1 MNKQKGK
8 YELRRDKVLGRGL
21 SGQVILA
28 YDNEKKV
35 KVAAKYIPNKIFDDK
50 KELEYIENEILTST
64 ECDSEN
70 IVKVHD
76 ITEINGEKY
85 LMIEYCNGGD
95 LFSSLKKYR
104 EKNGKYLD
112 EKVIQNIISQILK
125 GLKSL
130 HDHAIVHHDIKPQNI
145 LLQYDNEDDL
155 KNLNYMK
162 CKFKIA
168 DFGLSKY
175 KYDNQEKNIGGS
187 PLYME
192 PTLFSKD
199 VKDEEIEN
207 EKVDIWALGILTYE
221 LLYSFSPF
229 ENKEDNVN
237 FKKNPMRE
245 LVKSLNEGIYYI
257 NIYLRKN
264 ISLQVIGF
272 LNYCLQID
280 QKERLSSEELLFTEF
295 ICMEPDKFTYINS
308 DNLFDKFNLPENIA
322 DDYRIKLDI
331 RDKKDLNKK
340 LGI

>member
-1 MNKQKGK
+1 MNLQNGK
-8 YELRRDKVLGRGL
+8 YELKRDKVLGRGL
-21 SGQVILA
+21 SGQVLLA
-28 YDNEKKV
+28 YDHEKNV
-35 KVAAKYIPNKIFDDK
+35 YVAAKNIPAKIYQDK

-64 ECDSEN
+64 ECEN
-70 IVKVHD
+70 ENLVKVHD

-112 EKVIQNIISQILK
+112 EKVIQNIIKQILN

-130 HDHAIVHHDIKPQNI
+130 HDHVIVHNDIKPQNI
-145 LLQYDNEDDL
+145 LLKYDNEEDL

-175 KYDNQEKNIGGS
+175 KYDSQDKNIGGS

-192 PTLFSKD
+192 PNLFSKD
-199 VKDEEIEN
+199 VKDNEIEN

-229 ENKEDNVN
+229 ENKDNN
-237 FKKNPMRE
+237 NSKISPIRQLIKT
-245 LVKSLNEGIYYI
+245 LNEGIYYI

-264 ISLQVIGF
+264 ISLQIISF

-280 QKERLSSEELLFTEF
+280 QAERLSSEELLFTEF
-295 ICMEPDKFTYINS
+295 ITMNPDNFIYLNS
-308 DNLFDKFNLPENIA
+308 DNLFDIFPIIENIA
-322 DDYRIKLDI
+322 DDYRIKMDI
-331 RDKKDLNKK
+331 RDKKELNKK